1 MGQSASP
8 EAPCNHQENEGH
20 SKKGQMTIF
29 PDSPA
34 ISCSATI
41 KSLCGQRI
49 IRVYFL
55 GNPMDRGAWWAAVYG
70 VTKSRTRLSDF
81 HFTSPL
87 FIKES
92 GPRS

>member
-1 MGQSASP
+1 MGQSGSP

-29 PDSPA
+29 PDSLA

-41 KSLCGQRI
+41 KSLCAQRI

-70 VTKSRTRLSDF
+70 VTKSRTHAFL
-81 HFTSPL
+81 
-87 FIKES
+87 
-92 GPRS
+92 